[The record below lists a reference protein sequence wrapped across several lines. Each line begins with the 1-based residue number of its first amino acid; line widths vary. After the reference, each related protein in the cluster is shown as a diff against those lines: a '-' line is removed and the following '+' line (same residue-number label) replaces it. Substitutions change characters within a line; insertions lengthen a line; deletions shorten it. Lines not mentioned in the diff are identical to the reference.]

1 MLARGRI
8 IPIMVIM
15 PITVMIM
22 EAIDFRES
30 PILTE
35 IKDSTG
41 MASDRVIL
49 AITNIKMLIRGI
61 IMEIMAGLDKIS
73 AVTKMEI
80 IVSSQ
85 DSNPN
90 AVIAQ
95 VGHMID
101 LNAQQKMIYAGS
113 ARFTVTGLRP
123 VIGKLSTMVLTPTAV
138 TKILTPTISPIIP
151 IIIGILTT
159 ETERV

>member
-22 EAIDFRES
+22 EAINFRGS

-35 IKDSTG
+35 IKDLTG

-61 IMEIMAGLDKIS
+61 IMEIMAGLDEIS
-73 AVTKMEI
+73 AVTIMEI
-80 IVSSQ
+80 TGSSQ

-95 VGHMID
+95 VGHMIG
-101 LNAQQKMIYAGS
+101 LNAQQRTIFVGTADWP
-113 ARFTVTGLRP
+113 VTGPQP
-123 VIGKLSTMVLTPTAV
+123 VVRKIMVLTPTAV
-138 TKILTPTISPIIP
+138 TKILTPIISPIIP

>member
-1 MLARGRI
+1 MLTRGRI
-8 IPIMVIM
+8 IPIMVTM

-49 AITNIKMLIRGI
+49 AIITIKMLIRGI
-61 IMEIMAGLDKIS
+61 IMEIMAVLGKIS
-73 AVTKMEI
+73 AVTKIEI
-80 IVSSQ
+80 IINSQ
-85 DSNPN
+85 DLNPN
-90 AVIAQ
+90 AVTAR
-95 VGHMID
+95 VGLMRG
-101 LNAQQKMIYAGS
+101 LNAQRRMTFVGTADWP
-113 ARFTVTGLRP
+113 VTGLQL
-123 VIGKLSTMVLTPTAV
+123 VVGKIMVLTPTAV